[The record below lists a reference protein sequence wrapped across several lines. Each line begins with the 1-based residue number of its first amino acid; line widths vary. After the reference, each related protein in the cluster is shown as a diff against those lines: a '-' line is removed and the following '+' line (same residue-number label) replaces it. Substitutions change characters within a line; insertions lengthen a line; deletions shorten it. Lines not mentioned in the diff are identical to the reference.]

1 MLLTINVSYFFLGRM
16 QTSVCMADWASQ
28 QDKAEALR
36 PDGAWVLL
44 LTSGKATATDRMQ
57 DFFSHFELDQLVE
70 ATDTHGRSV
79 LDVATP
85 NCRTILKQ
93 KMCASFICHAPFHPS
108 SPTHFNPLPTG
119 SWAAATNWTEGSWCT
134 KATLARSFWRSI
146 TVILTEANVKTSKT
160 TY

>member
-1 MLLTINVSYFFLGRM
+1 M
-16 QTSVCMADWASQ
+16 QTSVRLADWASQ
-28 QDKAEALR
+28 ADKTEALR

-57 DFFSHFELDQLVE
+57 DFFNCFKLDQLDQLLE
-70 ATDTHGRSV
+70 ARDIHGRCV

-93 KMCASFICHAPFHPS
+93 KMCESFICHAPFHPS